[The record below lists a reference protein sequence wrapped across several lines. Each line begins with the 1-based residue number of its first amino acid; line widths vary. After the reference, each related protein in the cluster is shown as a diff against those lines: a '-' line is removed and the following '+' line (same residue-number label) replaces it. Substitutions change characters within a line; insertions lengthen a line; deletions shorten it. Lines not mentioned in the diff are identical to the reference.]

1 MPEIKNAL
9 SAVHNHALLQFR
21 FPDVGMKAELHRNG
35 VPGLLR
41 RNKLPFSSGAFA
53 VGGVFFSVDRIGVSA
68 ERHAENLS
76 AQILER
82 AGKTRFILILPRR
95 KMIRL
100 HRLPVGQTENNR
112 GDLAAFLRD
121 KIFDPRRVDQPA
133 VRIV

>member
-1 MPEIKNAL
+1 M
-9 SAVHNHALLQFR
+9 
-21 FPDVGMKAELHRNG
+21 
-35 VPGLLR
+35 
-41 RNKLPFSSGAFA
+41 
-53 VGGVFFSVDRIGVSA
+53 GGVFFSVDRIGVSA